1 MCTPATDAFKI
12 RTMCATLANRNQT
25 EETQKWKYIT
35 LLFRAALPTQGEEL
49 QNPRTKKIN
58 SNVKYYKIWSS
69 SGSVHVPMLRK
80 HVAHCTIRPRGHN
93 GTLPP
98 KSARSYSHAPSGE
111 AFDLS
116 YHPPLLVWPPPGD
129 YRSEPFGPGLLNR
142 DSQITS
148 MLLY

>member
-1 MCTPATDAFKI
+1 M
-12 RTMCATLANRNQT
+12 
-25 EETQKWKYIT
+25 
-35 LLFRAALPTQGEEL
+35 
-49 QNPRTKKIN
+49 QNPRTKQFN
-58 SNVKYYKIWSS
+58 SNVKYYKIGSS

-129 YRSEPFGPGLLNR
+129 YRSEPVGPRLWN
-142 DSQITS
+142 S
-148 MLLY
+148 